1 MKGFIHLYT
10 GDGKGKTTAAL
21 GQAIRQY
28 GLECFI
34 LKTPSEKDV
43 QLARQGLNELLVT
56 EMKEVKHNYNNGV
69 MGRKGIEY

>member
-34 LKTPSEKDV
+34 LKTPSEK
-43 QLARQGLNELLVT
+43 
-56 EMKEVKHNYNNGV
+56 EVKHYYNNGV
-69 MGRKGIEY
+69 MARKGIEY